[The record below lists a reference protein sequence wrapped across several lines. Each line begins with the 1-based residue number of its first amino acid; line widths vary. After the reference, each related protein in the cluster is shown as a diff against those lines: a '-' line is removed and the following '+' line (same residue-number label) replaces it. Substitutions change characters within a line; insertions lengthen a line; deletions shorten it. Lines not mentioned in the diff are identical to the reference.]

1 MRVLACISAGQI
13 VSLPIFTIR
22 LMGSVVDLEGWRQAR
37 QSPAPDARA
46 GKETQRVEG
55 VVRLERAADHL
66 HSLVTKSL
74 DRGRRLE
81 PHFETELLAIIG
93 EVTIGLVKE
102 AAARAERLANR
113 LEARDA
119 GNGG

>member
-1 MRVLACISAGQI
+1 
-13 VSLPIFTIR
+13 VSYPVFTIR
-22 LMGSVVDLEGWRQAR
+22 LMGSVVELAGWRKAR
-37 QSPAPDARA
+37 HSLVPEAKS
-46 GKETQRVEG
+46 GEETHRVEG

-66 HSLVTKSL
+66 HLLVTRSL

-102 AAARAERLANR
+102 AAARAERLAGR
-113 LEARDA
+113 LEDREA
-119 GNGG
+119 GNNR

>member
-1 MRVLACISAGQI
+1 MSHPV
-13 VSLPIFTIR
+13 FTIR
-22 LMGSVVDLEGWRQAR
+22 LMGSVVDLAGWQNAR
-37 QSPAPDARA
+37 QSLVPEA
-46 GKETQRVEG
+46 ETTEETHRVEG

-66 HSLVTKSL
+66 HLLVTKTL

-102 AAARAERLANR
+102 AAARAERLAGR
-113 LEARDA
+113 LEAREA
-119 GNGG
+119 GNNR